1 MNTEIQFFNSDV
13 FIKVRS
19 MTDEEKT
26 KEQLIEELESLRHIN
41 MELEFKLASCGKM
54 DRDSRNAHCKIASLI
69 ENLPGMGYA
78 CKNDEK
84 WTMEF
89 VSKGS
94 IDLTGYKP
102 EDFINNNIIA
112 FADIIH
118 PDDRQHVWDQVQEA
132 LLKKHTYR
140 ILYRIRTAWGEVR
153 WVWEH
158 GLGIFSNEGKLLSLQ
173 GFIQP
178 MAA

>member
-1 MNTEIQFFNSDV
+1 MV
-13 FIKVRS
+13 C
-19 MTDEEKT
+19 DEEKNMKDSEKT
-26 KEQLIEELESLRHIN
+26 KEQLIKELGALRNIN
-41 MELEFKLASCGKM
+41 KELQFQLDSCGRM
-54 DRDSRNAHCKIASLI
+54 DPVSRNSHCKIASLI

-94 IDLTGYKP
+94 VELTGYKP
-102 EDFINNNIIA
+102 EDLIDNRVLA

-118 PDDRQHVWDQVQEA
+118 PDDREHVWEQVQEA
-132 LLKKHTYR
+132 LTKKQIYK
-140 ILYRIRTAWGEVR
+140 ILYRIRTAWGEIR

-158 GLGIFSNEGKLLSLQ
+158 GLGIFSNDGKLLSLQ

-178 MAA
+178 IAA